1 MAARGAGRGRGRG
14 FYFYYWLQLV
24 EIPCK
29 EVTALTDRSMEFD
42 FQGTDDLERG
52 PHIHETAYPRI
63 GLVDERREKSVMERA
78 CTGAGPWRPG
88 LKAWVW

>member
-42 FQGTDDLERG
+42 FQGTDD
-52 PHIHETAYPRI
+52 
-63 GLVDERREKSVMERA
+63 
-78 CTGAGPWRPG
+78 
-88 LKAWVW
+88 